1 MDKNTTSD
9 PSDGKEQT
17 ADNSPTETSQPAET
31 SETLQRSPGDPSF
44 RLPIQ
49 EPRNGFKK
57 FFVVV
62 LVILFI
68 LGLGGGAAYFYYSA
82 TKKTEV
88 KQAAV
93 TTSPQPVPSK
103 TPKAIGAQELIE
115 SIKNAMKSTPVE
127 VVKTNKQDDTLGTI
141 ADGTVVYSI
150 PAYQLAD
157 YQYSTYPAV
166 GYGIAVSTPEDD
178 KTGVDAD
185 YDTAISLIKDQSMTT
200 KEKTTVD
207 GEDQRSALYANS
219 TMVCSID
226 TEYKLRGYNYTG
238 IACADMT
245 SYQEGAKNA
254 EPFFKALNYTEAQL
268 QSIEEGEFPL
278 TLGKPQIT
286 NGLDGY
292 KSADMNI
299 LVGTG
304 HGQLFYQA
312 PSKDWKAFMGYQDIL
327 PCAKFN
333 TIELKKAFVGTQC
346 YDTSDKLVKVKV

>member
-17 ADNSPTETSQPAET
+17 ADNSPTEISQP
-31 SETLQRSPGDPSF
+31 SETLETPQHSPGDPSF

-49 EPRNGFKK
+49 EPRNGLKK

-88 KQAAV
+88 KQAA

-103 TPKAIGAQELIE
+103 TPKAIGAQELVGD
-115 SIKNAMKSTPVE
+115 IKNAMKSTPVE
-127 VVKTNKQDDTLGTI
+127 VVTTKKQDDNLGTI

-185 YDTAISLIKDQSMTT
+185 YDTAISLMKDQGMTA

-207 GEDQRSALYANS
+207 GEDRRSALYANS

-254 EPFFKALNYTEAQL
+254 EPFFKALNYTESAL
-268 QSIEEGEFPL
+268 KDIE
-278 TLGKPQIT
+278 K
-286 NGLDGY
+286 NGLSLIIGTPKIDSGVNGY
-292 KSADMNI
+292 KHASANV
-299 LVGTG
+299 LTG
-304 HGQLFYQA
+304 SGASALFYQT
-312 PSKDWKAFMGYQDIL
+312 PGQEWKYFMSTQGALSCTEYD
-327 PCAKFN
+327 
-333 TIELKKAFVGTQC
+333 TSELKKAFAGTEC
-346 YDTSDKLVKVKV
+346 SDTSDKLTTVKA